1 MPDLV
6 KELQRKTEQLEE
18 QLQLAVKEY
27 PNRSALERLKFAMAL
42 ARFMRTELHMAA
54 SQQRLN
60 DDPDA
65 TVDQPA

>member
-6 KELQRKTEQLEE
+6 RELERKTEQIEE

-27 PNRSALERLKFAMAL
+27 PDRSALERLKFATAL
-42 ARFMRTELHMAA
+42 TRYMRTELHMAA

-60 DDPDA
+60 GDSDPA
-65 TVDQPA
+65 VDQPA